1 MINYSI
7 VHGGVDQDG
16 NEIPPRFVQVAITKE
31 MSSAFKNYF
40 DNCIWDRDM
49 QAWYVP
55 LIYLDRV
62 KELCASLSEEIEE
75 YERIH
80 TAKLEADM
88 EPDLPIDAFRVA
100 ARESIEAAAKKK
112 RERFNKN

>member
-1 MINYSI
+1 
-7 VHGGVDQDG
+7 
-16 NEIPPRFVQVAITKE
+16 
-31 MSSAFKNYF
+31 
-40 DNCIWDRDM
+40 M

-100 ARESIEAAAKKK
+100 ARESIEAAAKKSANALIK
-112 RERFNKN
+112 TKSRGLIPPLF